1 MYDRMME
8 LMYPKDQKIVVNILN
23 DLKNKSANNLK
34 AVRTIG
40 NLNGLFGLHDC
51 IWDKSYKGASE
62 LVFWMNG
69 SFDLHKIVEYPNTID
84 KLICA
89 GVHRVF
95 NFFESMYPLNIRK
108 EAENGLFSA
117 FQFWKLPKT
126 KTRLDGLLDDF
137 LFQFKD

>member
-1 MYDRMME
+1 
-8 LMYPKDQKIVVNILN
+8 
-23 DLKNKSANNLK
+23 
-34 AVRTIG
+34 
-40 NLNGLFGLHDC
+40 
-51 IWDKSYKGASE
+51 
-62 LVFWMNG
+62 MNG

-89 GVHRVF
+89 GEERIF

-117 FQFWKLPKT
+117 FQFQKLPKT

-137 LFQFKD
+137 LFQYKDVSINPETTTDATKFGIVNMMKAIMNLQKTILNFWEGIFNRDEFVDNSLMKLRSLNK